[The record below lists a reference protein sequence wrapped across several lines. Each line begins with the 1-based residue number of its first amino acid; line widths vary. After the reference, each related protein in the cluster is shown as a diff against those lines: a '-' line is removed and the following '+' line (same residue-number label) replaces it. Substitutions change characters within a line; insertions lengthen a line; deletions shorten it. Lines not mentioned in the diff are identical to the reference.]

1 VLAEKQRRDM
11 ARKQG
16 NFNIGTFTP
25 KWASGG
31 DGGGFEDF
39 SQRVI

>member
-11 ARKQG
+11 ARKKG
-16 NFNIGTFTP
+16 NFNIGMFTP
-25 KWASGG
+25 KWASGE

-39 SQRVI
+39 RQRLI